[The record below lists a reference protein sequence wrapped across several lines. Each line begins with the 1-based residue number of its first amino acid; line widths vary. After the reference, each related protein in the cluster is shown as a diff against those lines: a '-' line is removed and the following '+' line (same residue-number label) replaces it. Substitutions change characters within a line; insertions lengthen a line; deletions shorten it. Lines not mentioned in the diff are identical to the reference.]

1 MCGDIFWALII
12 FGLPVYIVV
21 GFPLLVLIINVVDR
35 ESQTRVFAIVTGIVE
50 LAAIIWYM
58 SLSSPDRVGVVIVA
72 WVLVAAGVALVALL
86 AMLGVAIS

>member
-12 FGLPVYIVV
+12 FGLPVYIIV